1 MHFLPA
7 IRSPSR
13 STSPY
18 WHIWADERS
27 TQEYLAISQ
36 QLAESDLLRLRWRDL
51 MKSAVPEVVTSP
63 QGDALGLIERATAQ
77 AGVPDAELADLRAL
91 IVDELRRLH
100 EGVLA
105 RYGLRPLQLA
115 AWKARQPAG

>member
-27 TQEYLAISQ
+27 TQEYLAIGQ
-36 QLAESDLLRLRWRDL
+36 QLVEPDPLRLHWRDL
-51 MKSAVPEVVTSP
+51 IRSAVREVVTSP
-63 QGDALGLIERATAQ
+63 QGEALELIERATAQ
-77 AGVPDAELADLRAL
+77 AGVPDAELADLRRT
-91 IVDELRRLH
+91 DRR
-100 EGVLA
+100 
-105 RYGLRPLQLA
+105 
-115 AWKARQPAG
+115 